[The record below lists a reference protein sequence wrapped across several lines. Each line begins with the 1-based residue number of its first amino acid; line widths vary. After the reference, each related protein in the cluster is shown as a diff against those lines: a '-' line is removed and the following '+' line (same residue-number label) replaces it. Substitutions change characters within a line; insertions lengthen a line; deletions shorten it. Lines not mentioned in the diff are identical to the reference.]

1 MGVVD
6 NIKEDIENLIKI
18 LNDLL
23 DSAKLLR
30 LTINFIN
37 KYHIKLHI
45 IVKWKE
51 FFIDFNNSSLGFLP

>member
-37 KYHIKLHI
+37 KYRVSNFNFMSHQRIIKLL
-45 IVKWKE
+45 K
-51 FFIDFNNSSLGFLP
+51 SSKILS